1 MLASLRLPGKNFS
14 RKCIRSCN
22 LDCYY
27 AWMRGFFS
35 GGGEFCSGL
44 PSRSE
49 QLDRKMFTTAPDLSL
64 SPRSV
69 VAITCLLAYN
79 LTGHLVPVPI
89 PILFKIFSAALADI
103 PFTAI
108 STAFIVT
115 YHHKATK
122 VIKLIQLN

>member
-1 MLASLRLPGKNFS
+1 
-14 RKCIRSCN
+14 
-22 LDCYY
+22 
-27 AWMRGFFS
+27 MRGFFA

-64 SPRSV
+64 SPISV
-69 VAITCLLAYN
+69 VAITCLLAYS
-79 LTGHLVPVPI
+79 LTGQLVPVPI
-89 PILFKIFSAALADI
+89 PSLFKIFSAALADR
-103 PFTAI
+103 PFTVL
-108 STAFIVT
+108 STASIVT